1 MFICVEWWPAGGYL
15 YRQEGSDLSLAHTS
29 SQPYISPWIKF
40 PTEYSIQTFN
50 SNFRSNPNISSVL
63 PGLGMKGFIQ
73 SSWACTSLSLC
84 HAVMPRCYNIHYYP
98 TPSQHEGI
106 PYIEWE
112 CAKRE
117 AHLKRCRRSS
127 YRYIAYTLGTDYF
140 LTLTL
145 LFQLI
150 GPLCSN
156 DIPRN

>member
-1 MFICVEWWPAGGYL
+1 MPCGNARAATTYII
-15 YRQEGSDLSLAHTS
+15 AH
-29 SQPYISPWIKF
+29 
-40 PTEYSIQTFN
+40 
-50 SNFRSNPNISSVL
+50 L
-63 PGLGMKGFIQ
+63 
-73 SSWACTSLSLC
+73 
-84 HAVMPRCYNIHYYP
+84 
-98 TPSQHEGI
+98 PSQYEGI
-106 PYIEWE
+106 PYLEWE

-140 LTLTL
+140 LTLTI